1 MNVSVIVKVI
11 QQMNTYFFQLTP
23 TTLLCPEKDQSQI
36 NVVGHRNRKATYC
49 IGA

>member
-1 MNVSVIVKVI
+1 MNVSVIVQVI